1 MIRRPPRSTRTDTL
15 FPYTTL
21 FRSLGIGRAH
31 FGDQGRHGPV
41 YERLGGAEDVRVA
54 HGATHDAAENMA
66 PPLVGRQ
73 HAVGDKE
80 AGGAE
85 VIGAPA
91 VARLARAGR
100 FSAGELAAGLDTG
113 LDGAG
118 VGIR

>member
-31 FGDQGRHGPV
+31 FGDQGRHEPV

-54 HGATHDAAENMA
+54 HGATHDAAENIA

-85 VIGAPA
+85 VIGDHA
-91 VARLARAGR
+91 VADRKSTRMN
-100 FSAGELAAGLDTG
+100 SSH
-113 LDGAG
+113 
-118 VGIR
+118 